1 MGILDF
7 WVILEILKIFD
18 NFRGLLKKKKRYFDG
33 YNVFWSCGKF
43 YEFFFFFF
51 ILWVFQGYFEHF
63 QGLRVFC

>member
-18 NFRGLLKKKKRYFDG
+18 NFRGLLKKKRKDILMVTTYFG
-33 YNVFWSCGKF
+33 NVGSFMSF
-43 YEFFFFFF
+43 FFFFFFF

-63 QGLRVFC
+63 KA